1 LGSGEKKCGR
11 KYLKKLKNKKLLG
24 CAIVDVG
31 LAVFTLV
38 AVDAN
43 ALVAALLVGAG
54 GAVDARVDAAGT
66 LVHVAFAVL
75 AAPLWRHGY

>member
-1 LGSGEKKCGR
+1 MGSGEKKFWR
-11 KYLKKLKNKKLLG
+11 KYLKNKKLLG

-54 GAVDARVDAAGT
+54 GAVDARVDAART
-66 LVHVAFAVL
+66 LVHVAFTIL